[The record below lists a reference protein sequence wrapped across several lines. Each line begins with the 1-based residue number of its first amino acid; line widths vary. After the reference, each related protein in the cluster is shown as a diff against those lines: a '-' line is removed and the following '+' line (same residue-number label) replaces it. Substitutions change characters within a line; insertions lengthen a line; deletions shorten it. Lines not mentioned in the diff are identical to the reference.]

1 MEEDFEVVL
10 VNARHI
16 KHVAGRKTDV
26 CDSEWLCKLLWLK
39 TPEMK
44 LTKPVIS
51 TKECCQEHAGEI
63 FNIKL
68 VIRFKETL

>member
-26 CDSEWLCKLLWLK
+26 CESEWRCKLLRNGLVKGGFVPDRDMRDLWD
-39 TPEMK
+39 
-44 LTKPVIS
+44 LTRYRNRFGAS
-51 TKECCQEHAGEI
+51 
-63 FNIKL
+63 NI
-68 VIRFKETL
+68 I